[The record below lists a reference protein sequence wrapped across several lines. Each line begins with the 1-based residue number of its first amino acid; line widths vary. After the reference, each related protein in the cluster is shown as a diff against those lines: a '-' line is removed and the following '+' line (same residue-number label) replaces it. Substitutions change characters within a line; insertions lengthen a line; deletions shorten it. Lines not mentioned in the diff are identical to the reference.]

1 MIDPALL
8 MRRAIRYVCDQNGLR
23 PDTIHQM
30 PFEPRQRF
38 EELVIAVADDMR
50 YNQLR
55 YFRPF
60 DHQKRFFATG
70 ASERRGILA
79 ANRIGK
85 TVSTCY
91 ETAMHLTG
99 LYPEWWPESA
109 RRFTK
114 PVTVMVA
121 GEGWSQVAMV
131 LQNEL
136 LGTQDVKIREQLG
149 TGAIPRDLINFDT
162 MRSDG
167 ANCLGVEI
175 RHASGSNS
183 YLVFANYTQE
193 VRQMQGFKL
202 TLAVFDEQ
210 PPDDFFSEI
219 VTRTATTQG
228 QVLCSFTPLK
238 GLNGLVSKFWHHEEG
253 YEHIRV
259 SWDDVPE
266 YDPWGEPFLL
276 NSTRQ
281 QLERDYLPHERDA
294 RRNGVPVMGK
304 GAVFQIRS
312 WPTYRTGDYD
322 FRNTRGLHRIIA
334 LDLGLVNDKT
344 VISLIYWDPDNQE
357 AWLHTQICVKGT
369 EEANPVN
376 WIQHLMR
383 PEVFGTPI
391 VLPPDAGTVGRYTMS
406 ALSIRQLFEQYE
418 LNVYPDPVRNP
429 PDAEGRTTN
438 HKAFGINTMRQ
449 MLELGT
455 LHVNENCV
463 EFLREAQNYYVD
475 ERGRFSDPDDCID
488 SARYALLGCL
498 NGWAEPWD
506 DRSPQQRFAAAKH
519 QMKLIQAHKK
529 NDQDRPIWKR
539 SWSADG
545 GVM

>member
-1 MIDPALL
+1 LIDPGVL
-8 MRRAIRYVCDQNGLR
+8 MRRAVRVACDQHNLAPDNLGGL
-23 PDTIHQM
+23 HS
-30 PFEPRQRF
+30 EAKARF
-38 EELVIAVADDMR
+38 QDLCYAIQDDMR
-50 YNQLR
+50 YNQLK
-55 YFRPF
+55 YFKPF
-60 DHQKRFFATG
+60 DHQVKFFETG
-70 ASERRGILA
+70 HSDRRGILA

-91 ETAMHLTG
+91 ETACHLTG
-99 LYPEWWPESA
+99 RYPAWWPA
-109 RRFTK
+109 TAKRFNK

-121 GEGWSQVAMV
+121 GEGWTQVAMV

-136 LGTQDVKIREQLG
+136 LGTQDIKIQDSIG
-149 TGAIPRDLINFDT
+149 TGMIPRDCIKFDT
-162 MRSDG
+162 MRNDG
-167 ANCLGVEI
+167 ANCLGVEV
-175 RHASGSNS
+175 RHSSGENS

-202 TLAVFDEQ
+202 TLAIFDEQ

-238 GLNGLVSKFWHHEEG
+238 GLNGLVSKFWNHEEG

-276 NSTRQ
+276 NETRL

-304 GAVFQIRS
+304 GAVFQIRN
-312 WPTYRTGDYD
+312 WPTYKTGDFD
-322 FRNTRGLHRIIA
+322 FRNTSGIHRVIA

-344 VISLIYWDPDNQE
+344 VISLMYYYPHEGE
-357 AWLHTQICVKGT
+357 AWLHQQIVVKGT
-369 EEANPVN
+369 EEANPMN
-376 WIQHLMR
+376 YINHLMR

-391 VLPPDAGTVGRYTMS
+391 VLPADANTAGRYTMS
-406 ALSIRQLFEQYE
+406 ADSIRELFERYE
-418 LNVYPDPVRNP
+418 LNVWPEAIRNP
-429 PDAEGRTTN
+429 PDSEGRRTN
-438 HKAFGINTMRQ
+438 HKSYGINVMRQ

-463 EFLREAQNYYVD
+463 EFLREAQNYYAD
-475 ERGRFSDPDDCID
+475 EHGRFSDPDDCID

-498 NGWAEPWD
+498 NGISEPFD
-506 DRSPQQRFAAAKH
+506 GRSPKQRFRAVRDQYRTYDNEQAK
-519 QMKLIQAHKK
+519 
-529 NDQDRPIWKR
+529 PEWKR
-539 SWSADG
+539 SHNPSG
-545 GVM
+545 

>member
-1 MIDPALL
+1 MLDPNLL
-8 MRRAIRYVCDQNGLR
+8 MRRAVRYACDQNGLTVEGLR
-23 PDTIHQM
+23 MLSSDQHW
-30 PFEPRQRF
+30 RF
-38 EELVIAVADDMR
+38 QELAIAVADDMR

-60 DHQKRFFATG
+60 DHQKRFFATCN
-70 ASERRGILA
+70 ADRRGILA

-99 LYPEWWPESA
+99 QYPEWWTGK
-109 RRFTK
+109 RYTK
-114 PVTVMVA
+114 PITAMVA
-121 GEGWSQVAMV
+121 GEGWQQVAMV
-131 LQNEL
+131 LQQEL
-136 LGTQDVKIREQLG
+136 LGSQDVKITDNIG
-149 TGAIPRDLINFDT
+149 TGAVPRDCIVFET
-162 MRSDG
+162 MRNDG
-167 ANCLGVEI
+167 ANCLGVEV
-175 RHASGSNS
+175 RHSSGGNS

-202 TLAVFDEQ
+202 NLAVFDEQ

-238 GLNGLVSKFWHHEEG
+238 GLNGLVSKFWHQEEG

-276 NSTRQ
+276 NETRL

-304 GAVFQIRS
+304 GAVFQLRS
-312 WPTYRTGDYD
+312 WPTYKSGQYD
-322 FRNTRGLHRIIA
+322 FRNTSGIQRIIA

-344 VISLIYWDPDNQE
+344 VITLMYWHPEDQE
-357 AWLHTQICVKGT
+357 AWLHHQIVVKGQ
-369 EEANPVN
+369 EEANPMN
-376 WIQHLMR
+376 YINHLMR

-391 VLPPDAGTVGRYTMS
+391 VLPADANTQGRYTMS
-406 ALSIRQLFEQYE
+406 SQSIRELFEGYE
-418 LNVYPDPVRNP
+418 LNVHPDAIMNP
-429 PDAEGRTTN
+429 PDDQGRRTN
-438 HKAFGINTMRQ
+438 HKSFGINRMRQ

-475 ERGRFSDPDDCID
+475 NHGRFSDPDDCID
-488 SARYALLGCL
+488 SARYALIGCL
-498 NGWAEPWD
+498 QGLAENWD
-506 DRSPQQRFAAAKH
+506 GRSPKQRFRDIRN
-519 QMKLIQAHKK
+519 QYRNSISDRNTPEWKK
-529 NDQDRPIWKR
+529 TFDPSARQDL
-539 SWSADG
+539 G
-545 GVM
+545 G

>member
-1 MIDPALL
+1 MIDQGLL
-8 MRRAIRYVCDQNGLR
+8 MRRALRYVLDQHDLNADSL
-23 PDTIHQM
+23 THM
-30 PFEPRQRF
+30 PSDARSKFQ
-38 EELVIAVADDMR
+38 ELVIAVADDMR
-50 YNQLR
+50 YNQLK

-60 DHQKRFFATG
+60 DHQRKFFETG
-70 ASERRGILA
+70 HSDRRGILA

-99 LYPEWWPESA
+99 QYPAWWTGK
-109 RRFTK
+109 RFTK
-114 PVTVMVA
+114 PITAMVA

-136 LGTQDVKIREQLG
+136 LGTQDIKIQDSIG
-149 TGAIPRDLINFDT
+149 TGAIPRDAIVFET
-162 MRSDG
+162 MRNDG
-167 ANCLGVEI
+167 ANCLGIEV
-175 RHASGSNS
+175 RHSSGSNS

-202 TLAVFDEQ
+202 SLAVFDEQ

-238 GLNGLVSKFWHHEEG
+238 GLNGLVSKFWNQEEG

-276 NSTRQ
+276 MSTRQ

-304 GAVFQIRS
+304 GAVFQIRN

-322 FRNTRGLHRIIA
+322 LRSVQGIKRIIA
-334 LDLGLVNDKT
+334 LDLGLINDKT
-344 VISLIYWDPDNQE
+344 VITLMYWHPEEQE
-357 AWLHTQICVKGT
+357 AWLHHQIVVKGT
-369 EEANPVN
+369 EEANPMN
-376 WIQHLMR
+376 YINHLMR

-391 VLPPDAGTVGRYTMS
+391 VLPADASTQGRYTMS
-406 ALSIRQLFEQYE
+406 SQSIRELFEQYE
-418 LNVYPDPVRNP
+418 LNVHPDAIMNP
-429 PDAEGRTTN
+429 PDDAGRRTN
-438 HKAFGINTMRQ
+438 HKSFGINVMRQ

-463 EFLREAQNYYVD
+463 EFIKEAQNYYAD

-488 SARYALLGCL
+488 SARYALIGCL
-498 NGWAEPWD
+498 QGLAEAAD
-506 DRSPQQRFAAAKH
+506 GRSPKQRFRDMRGQYRTVDTSSAPAWK
-519 QMKLIQAHKK
+519 QVQSP
-529 NDQDRPIWKR
+529 DR
-539 SWSADG
+539 
-545 GVM
+545 

>member
-1 MIDPALL
+1 MLDSGVL
-8 MRRAIRYVCDQNGLR
+8 MRRALSWTCDQHALR
-23 PDTIHQM
+23 PASISAMPSDT
-30 PFEPRQRF
+30 RSRF
-38 EELVIAVADDMR
+38 MDLVMATADDMQ

-60 DHQKRFFATG
+60 EHQLRFFATG
-70 ASERRGILA
+70 LSERRGILA

-99 LYPEWWPESA
+99 RYPEWWSGKTYDRPIVA
-109 RRFTK
+109 
-114 PVTVMVA
+114 MVA

-136 LGTQDVKIREQLG
+136 LGTQDVKIANNIG
-149 TGAIPRDLINFDT
+149 TGAIPRDCIITDT
-162 MRSDG
+162 MRNDG

-175 RHASGSNS
+175 RHSSGANS
-183 YLVFANYTQE
+183 YLLFANYTQE

-202 TLAVFDEQ
+202 NLAVFDEQ

-238 GLNGLVSKFWHHEEG
+238 GLNGLVSKFWHQEEG

-276 NSTRQ
+276 KETRL

-304 GAVFQIRS
+304 GAVFQIRN
-312 WPTYRTGDYD
+312 WPTYKTGDYD
-322 FRNTRGLHRIIA
+322 FRNTHGLHRIIA

-344 VISLIYWDPDNQE
+344 VITLMFWHPEEQE
-357 AWLHTQICVKGT
+357 AWLHNQIVVKGT
-369 EEANPVN
+369 EEANPMN
-376 WIQHLMR
+376 YINHLMR

-391 VLPPDAGTVGRYTMS
+391 VLPADANTQGRYTMNS
-406 ALSIRQLFEQYE
+406 QSIRQLFEQYE
-418 LNVYPDPVRNP
+418 LNVHPDAIMNP
-429 PDAEGRTTN
+429 PDDTGRRSN
-438 HKAFGINTMRQ
+438 HTSYGINVMRQ

-463 EFLREAQNYYVD
+463 EFIREAQNYYVD
-475 ERGRFSDPDDCID
+475 QHGRFSDPDDCID
-488 SARYALLGCL
+488 SARYALIGCL
-498 NGWAEPWD
+498 QGLAEPYD
-506 DRSPQQRFAAAKH
+506 GRSPQQRFRALKH
-519 QMKLIQAHKK
+519 NIQAANQARTTNK
-529 NDQDRPIWKR
+529 PIWKTTHNPV
-539 SWSADG
+539 G
-545 GVM
+545 